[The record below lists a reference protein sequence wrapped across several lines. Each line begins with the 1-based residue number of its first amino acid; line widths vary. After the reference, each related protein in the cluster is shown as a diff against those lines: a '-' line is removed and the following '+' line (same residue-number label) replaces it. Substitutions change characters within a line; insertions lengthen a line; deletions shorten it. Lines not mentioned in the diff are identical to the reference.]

1 MGGCV
6 SKPETDDLAK
16 GINSVEKGEPISKLP
31 LTKSKDF
38 ST

>member
-6 SKPETDDLAK
+6 SKPEPDDLAK
-16 GINSVEKGEPISKLP
+16 RINSFEKGEPISKLP